1 MTQQPH
7 WLYTDKVRHWLDLGR
22 TKNENTMN
30 LQASWRRDWK
40 KAWSDQRSAVP
51 DQELQQLAYLP
62 LRLEQHRHR
71 RRLHQLQNLYR
82 PCQGG
87 QQISELPTLLVSNPE
102 VGNFE
107 MNHRQDCLPINT
119 LIMPMMTLFACLCL
133 LKLIFYIPKGSVFIR
148 DCTNCVIVVACGQF
162 RTRDCRLPF
171 EKWKWIFC
179 SCWTWKETF

>member
-1 MTQQPH
+1 MSSKLSALTNLLLALSSVPTSAKGKMSTNSLTYWQGQALIGPM
-7 WLYTDKVRHWLDLGR
+7 GP

-51 DQELQQLAYLP
+51 DQELQQLAHLP

-87 QQISELPTLLVSNPE
+87 QQISELPTLLASNPE

-107 MNHRQDCLPINT
+107 INHRQDCLPINT
-119 LIMPMMTLFACLCL
+119 LIVPMMTLFAFWSWSFISPRVLCSLEIEVEVDL
-133 LKLIFYIPKGSVFIR
+133 LYLQGF
-148 DCTNCVIVVACGQF
+148 CVH
-162 RTRDCRLPF
+162 
-171 EKWKWIFC
+171 
-179 SCWTWKETF
+179 

>member
-1 MTQQPH
+1 
-7 WLYTDKVRHWLDLGR
+7 
-22 TKNENTMN
+22 MN
-30 LQASWRRDWK
+30 LQASWQRDWK

-51 DQELQQLAYLP
+51 DQELQQLAHLP

-82 PCQGG
+82 PRQGG
-87 QQISELPTLLVSNPE
+87 QQISELPTLLASNPE

-107 MNHRQDCLPINT
+107 MNHRQNCPPINT
-119 LIMPMMTLFACLCL
+119 LIMPTMTPNACLCL
-133 LKLIFYIPKGSVFIR
+133 LKLIFYISKGSVFIR

-171 EKWKWIFC
+171 EKWKWKGRILRNLKQLKLGNC
-179 SCWTWKETF
+179 SYWAFKETLSFIKIWN